1 MSDFKETMFEYL
13 DVEDHATFC
22 SAERK
27 WINKINKLHETY
39 PDKVQ
44 IVYTPEEN
52 NGVIYAHVPKSW
64 LRLSPPKKMNFT
76 EEQRAAAVER
86 LRKAREDK

>member
-27 WINKINKLHETY
+27 WINKINRLHEAY
-39 PDKVQ
+39 PNEVQ

-52 NGVIYAHVPKSW
+52 NGVIYAHVPKTW
-64 LRLSPPKKMNFT
+64 MRLSPPKKMNLT
-76 EEQRAAAVER
+76 EEQRAAAAER
-86 LRKAREDK
+86 MRKAREDK